1 MINQGLRFAAASGI
15 SIILSATGFTQ
26 EILPLEGAPETGS
39 GLDGRYWQ
47 AGIKTID
54 NLDDKGG
61 DKDIG
66 LKIIRAAHPSGT
78 FTATGLSYQG
88 GNDLT
93 TIQEWLQSDA
103 ESYLGIDGNMDDGLL
118 SFTGYLRIESPG
130 ELDIRS
136 ESDDGSIIW
145 IAGFTM
151 SMPRCGV

>member
-1 MINQGLRFAAASGI
+1 MISQGIRFAAATGI
-15 SIILSATGFTQ
+15 SILLSTTGFTQ

-103 ESYLGIDGNMDDGLL
+103 DRIL
-118 SFTGYLRIESPG
+118 SDL
-130 ELDIRS
+130 
-136 ESDDGSIIW
+136 
-145 IAGFTM
+145 
-151 SMPRCGV
+151 